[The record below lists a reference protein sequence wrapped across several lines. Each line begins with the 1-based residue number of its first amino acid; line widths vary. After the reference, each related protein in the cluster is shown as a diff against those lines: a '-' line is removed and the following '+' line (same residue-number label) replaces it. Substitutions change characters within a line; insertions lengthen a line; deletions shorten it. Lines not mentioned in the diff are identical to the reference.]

1 MNPLK
6 NAMDI
11 GIVCLDNTKLSP
23 VAAVLLRSYATQ
35 SSNSKVRDIQFY
47 DVGYNRGGD
56 VADSAKGFLQQ
67 QGFGTTY
74 MLESRRID
82 KKWIKSKDLILTI
95 DKFIKRDII
104 YDYPLVHQNLKEKVF
119 TLTEIAEIQEKI
131 RDPGE
136 DCEEDLE
143 SMFLLIDKCCKKIIK
158 KLEKANK

>member
-1 MNPLK
+1 MNLLK

-23 VAAVLLRSYATQ
+23 VAAVLLRSYALQ

-47 DVGYNRGGD
+47 DAGYNHGEE
-56 VADSAKGFLQQ
+56 VSNSTKGFLQKL
-67 QGFGTTY
+67 GFGTTY
-74 MLESRRID
+74 MLKPRRIN
-82 KKWIKSKDLILTI
+82 KKWIKSKSLILTM

-104 YDYPLVHQNLKEKVF
+104 YDYPLVHQNLRDKVF

-136 DCEEDLE
+136 DYDEDLE
-143 SMFLLIDKCCKKIIK
+143 SVFLLIDKCCKKIIK
-158 KLEKANK
+158 KLEKAN

>member
-6 NAMDI
+6 NVMDI
-11 GIVCLDNTKLSP
+11 GIVCIDNTKLSP
-23 VAAVLLRSYATQ
+23 VAAVLLRSYALQ

-47 DVGYNRGGD
+47 DAGYNRGGE

-67 QGFGTTY
+67 KGFGTTY
-74 MLESRRID
+74 MLESKRID

-104 YDYPLVHQNLKEKVF
+104 YDYPLIHQDLKDKVF
-119 TLTEIAEIQEKI
+119 TLTEIAGIQERI

-136 DCEEDLE
+136 DYEEDLE
-143 SMFLLIDKCCKKIIK
+143 SVFLLIDKCCKIIIK
-158 KLEKANK
+158 KLEKAN